1 MNLFKHLF
9 NIILIE
15 CLSKIIKN
23 IKFKNKTEIRFK
35 LFNKKII
42 IRYQMAEQKIDIIK
56 TIIWEHK

>member
-42 IRYQMAEQKIDIIK
+42 IRY
-56 TIIWEHK
+56 